1 MNSNV
6 SSRSSSIEDE
16 LDIVEIISE
25 IWKKKILVITVTL
38 FFAVSSIY
46 YSLTLSDVYKSSTL
60 LKVHDTQSGSP
71 LQSIGS
77 FGSAFMD
84 IGIDKTISKKDLAI
98 ALIES
103 RDFFN
108 FILNKYNL
116 MPEIMAVESFDKN
129 TSMIVYNNTLYN
141 KDTDK
146 WAEDQEVP
154 TEQETYREY
163 LSSIAVLQTES
174 GFIELTYSHIS
185 PVFAKNLLDIVVSEI
200 NSLQSEKDK
209 IETMKAIDYL
219 NNQVKLTNMQE
230 VKDTIYIILESQIE
244 KLMTA
249 NIKSEYLVEVID
261 SSFIPEK
268 KFKPSRA
275 LLVILATFFGLILSL
290 LLIFFSKA
298 GLRLKS

>member
-60 LKVHDTQSGSP
+60 LKIHDTQSGSP

-84 IGIDKTISKKDLAI
+84 IGIDKTISKKDLTI
-98 ALIES
+98 ALIKS

-108 FILNKYNL
+108 FILNKYNI

-129 TSMIVYNNTLYN
+129 TNKIVYNNTLYN

-146 WAEDQEVP
+146 WAEDKEVP
-154 TEQETYREY
+154 SEQETYREY
-163 LSSIAVLQTES
+163 LSSIAVLKTES
-174 GFIELTYSHIS
+174 GFVELSYSHIS

-290 LLIFFSKA
+290 VLIFFSKA
-298 GLRLKS
+298 GIRLKS

>member
-25 IWKKKILVITVTL
+25 IWKKKILIITVTL
-38 FFAVSSIY
+38 FFAVSSIF
-46 YSLTLSDVYKSSTL
+46 YSLTLNDVYKSSTL
-60 LKVHDTQSGSP
+60 LKIHDTQSGSP
-71 LQSIGS
+71 FQSIGS

-84 IGIDKTISKKDLAI
+84 IGIDKTISKKDLTI
-98 ALIES
+98 ALIKS

-108 FILNKYNL
+108 SILNKYNI

-129 TSMIVYNNTLYN
+129 TNKIVYNNTLYN

-146 WAEDQEVP
+146 WAEDKEVP
-154 TEQETYREY
+154 SEQETYREY
-163 LSSIAVLQTES
+163 LSSIAVLKTES
-174 GFIELTYSHIS
+174 GFVELSYSHIS

-268 KFKPSRA
+268 KFKPSRV

-290 LLIFFSKA
+290 VLIFFSKA

>member
-1 MNSNV
+1 
-6 SSRSSSIEDE
+6 
-16 LDIVEIISE
+16 
-25 IWKKKILVITVTL
+25 
-38 FFAVSSIY
+38 
-46 YSLTLSDVYKSSTL
+46 
-60 LKVHDTQSGSP
+60 
-71 LQSIGS
+71 
-77 FGSAFMD
+77 MD
-84 IGIDKTISKKDLAI
+84 IGIDKTISKKDLTI

-129 TSMIVYNNTLYN
+129 TNKIVYNNTLYN

-146 WAEDQEVP
+146 WAEDKEVP

-163 LSSIAVLQTES
+163 LSSIAVLKTES
-174 GFIELTYSHIS
+174 GFIELTYSHLS
-185 PVFAKNLLDIVVSEI
+185 PVFAKNLLDIVVTEI

-290 LLIFFSKA
+290 VLIFFSKA
-298 GLRLKS
+298 GLKLKS

>member
-84 IGIDKTISKKDLAI
+84 IGIDKTISKKDLTI

-129 TSMIVYNNTLYN
+129 TNKIVYNNTLYN

-146 WAEDQEVP
+146 WAEDKEVP

-163 LSSIAVLQTES
+163 LSSIAVLKTES
-174 GFIELTYSHIS
+174 GFIELTYSHLS
-185 PVFAKNLLDIVVSEI
+185 PIFAKNLLDIVVSEI

-244 KLMTA
+244 KLMTS

-290 LLIFFSKA
+290 VLIFFSKA